1 MAAST
6 PLLNAVP
13 RPEVY
18 EEVQVDSG
26 GVPIV
31 LSVWH
36 AEPARAMVV
45 FLAGT
50 MVHPLFYGEFLD
62 GLAAEG
68 FTVVGV
74 HSQGHGKSPRTGAP
88 LSWDALVGNARNAVD
103 YAADRFGGPLVLMGS
118 SQGGMLAMAV
128 AACGGPLAGVV
139 AHNVL
144 DPADPSAL
152 RVTRFPSW
160 LTVARRPLRWLVGL
174 SGRLLAWLP
183 VPIGAY
189 LDLGRVCGEP
199 ESLERFRSD
208 PLALRAY
215 PSRFLASLF
224 TADLSGMTD
233 GSIRCPVVVLA
244 ATGDPLFPIADA
256 RRLYA
261 RIAAP
266 AKRLVEID
274 LGRQLILT
282 DCVPQVLPRVAAEIT
297 TLTGHRR
304 EGVVSP
310 PHPATPT
317 RSTSL
322 AIGGRHGTA
331 QVRIAR

>member
-6 PLLNAVP
+6 PPLNAVP

-18 EEVQVDSG
+18 EDVQIDSG
-26 GVPIV
+26 DVPIV

-36 AEPARAMVV
+36 AEPARATVV

-50 MVHPLFYGEFLD
+50 MVHPMFYGEFLD

-88 LSWDALVGNARNAVD
+88 LSWDALVGNARSAVD

-128 AACGGPLAGVV
+128 AACGAPPAGVV
-139 AHNVL
+139 AHTVL

-160 LTVARRPLRWLVGL
+160 PTVARRRLRWLVGL
-174 SGRLLAWLP
+174 SGRLLPWLP

-189 LDLGRVCGEP
+189 LDMGAGCAANPNRWSGSAAIRWPCAPTHCG
-199 ESLERFRSD
+199 SSQ
-208 PLALRAY
+208 AC
-215 PSRFLASLF
+215 S
-224 TADLSGMTD
+224 
-233 GSIRCPVVVLA
+233 
-244 ATGDPLFPIADA
+244 
-256 RRLYA
+256 
-261 RIAAP
+261 
-266 AKRLVEID
+266 
-274 LGRQLILT
+274 
-282 DCVPQVLPRVAAEIT
+282 PRT
-297 TLTGHRR
+297 CRG
-304 EGVVSP
+304 
-310 PHPATPT
+310 
-317 RSTSL
+317 
-322 AIGGRHGTA
+322 
-331 QVRIAR
+331 